1 MEPHKKD
8 KHSEE
13 ELDTRIQNDIDV
25 DAEYGVNEID
35 TPPSP
40 KAGGNPPYLL
50 ILLLMAI
57 SFFAGYMYF
66 KANSLQEK
74 LNNAQA
80 AAPVAPGQPIAQE
93 VKIDTVKNLF
103 KDGFI
108 KFGDT
113 KRKLLIVEISDPSC
127 PYCHIAAGK
136 NPELSKQVSP
146 QFTYISD
153 GGTYKPPVTEIKKL
167 VDEKKASFVTIFG
180 NGHGNG
186 YLSMQAQYC
195 AFEKGK
201 FWEVHDRLMTNEG
214 YALINEK
221 VKNDKANIP
230 ALADYLSKQI
240 DSKFLTSCL
249 ESEKYK
255 DEIARDEQLGASLAF
270 QGTPH
275 FILNT
280 KIFGGAQNF
289 NDMQSTVDESL
300 K

>member
-1 MEPHKKD
+1 MSKSQHKD
-8 KHSEE
+8 E
-13 ELDTRIQNDIDV
+13 TV
-25 DAEYGVNEID
+25 DATEMQEENDVKVDDYTLDE
-35 TPPSP
+35 PPAP
-40 KAGGNPPYLL
+40 KTANPPYIL
-50 ILLLMAI
+50 ILLLMAV

-74 LNNAQA
+74 LNNLQA
-80 AAPVAPGQPIAQE
+80 NPQAAPGQPVAQE
-93 VKIDTVKNLF
+93 VKLDAVKNLF

-113 KRKLLIVEISDPSC
+113 NRKLLFVEISDPSC

-136 NPELSKQVSP
+136 NPELSKQVAP
-146 QFTYISD
+146 QFQYESD
-153 GGTYKPPVTEIKKL
+153 GGTYKPPVTEMRKL

-186 YLSMQAQYC
+186 YEGMQALYC
-195 AFEKGK
+195 AYEKGK
-201 FWEVHDRLMTNEG
+201 FWEVHDKLMSNAG
-214 YALINEK
+214 YTLLNEK

-230 ALADYLSKQI
+230 TLVSFLSDKV
-240 DSKFLTSCL
+240 DSKFLTQCL
-249 ESEKYK
+249 ESDKYK
-255 DEIARDEQLGASLAF
+255 DEVARDEKLGASLAF

-275 FILNT
+275 FIINT

-289 NDMQSTVDESL
+289 TEMKSTVDQDL

>member
-1 MEPHKKD
+1 MADSNDLINKEAREAEDINTENYTIDEPP
-8 KHSEE
+8 
-13 ELDTRIQNDIDV
+13 
-25 DAEYGVNEID
+25 A
-35 TPPSP
+35 P
-40 KAGGNPPYLL
+40 KSANPPYIL
-50 ILLLMAI
+50 ILLLMAV

-74 LNNAQA
+74 LNTLQA
-80 AAPVAPGQPIAQE
+80 AAPQVAGQQTAQE

-108 KFGDT
+108 KFGDA
-113 KRKLLIVEISDPSC
+113 KNKVLIVEISDPSC
-127 PYCHIAAGK
+127 PYCHIAGGK

-146 QFTYISD
+146 QFQYITD
-153 GGTYKPPVTEIKKL
+153 GGTYKPPVTEMRKL
-167 VDEKKASFVTIFG
+167 IDEKKAAYVTIFG

-186 YLSMQAQYC
+186 YLSMQAMYC
-195 AFEKGK
+195 AYEKGK
-201 FWEVHDRLMTNEG
+201 FWEVHDELMSNAG
-214 YALINEK
+214 YTLINEK

-230 ALADYLSKQI
+230 ALVSFLSKSV

-255 DEIARDEQLGASLAF
+255 DEVTRDEQLGASLAF

-275 FILNT
+275 FVINT

-289 NDMQSTVDESL
+289 SEMQSTVDEQL